1 MADNSILN
9 NSIKMNSN
17 SIFSNVLSSHK
28 VISFFIIEE
37 ELQKI
42 FVTLDSENYLYVWLL
57 KNDIINTIS
66 LLDEIDYEDKKK
78 VFPDL
83 CFNMDEFIVIY
94 NNFSRDKKVA
104 ISNLNYLQNSNN
116 ELIQITGNF
125 NSIILNTNDFLD
137 YIKFE
142 LDKNLTKINK
152 SENNFCDS
160 MDILDT
166 YNQKNIKGN
175 YLNFLFNLVD

>member
-1 MADNSILN
+1 M
-9 NSIKMNSN
+9 
-17 SIFSNVLSSHK
+17 
-28 VISFFIIEE
+28 
-37 ELQKI
+37 
-42 FVTLDSENYLYVWLL
+42 
-57 KNDIINTIS
+57 
-66 LLDEIDYEDKKK
+66 
-78 VFPDL
+78 
-83 CFNMDEFIVIY
+83 
-94 NNFSRDKKVA
+94 
-104 ISNLNYLQNSNN
+104 QNSNN